1 MKRKILFLVFATL
14 ALFSATSFANKTI
27 VCPGMYANH
36 LQGITMYDGKIYWSY
51 TTKIICTDIQGKFI
65 NTTDAPSH
73 QGDLCAVDGK
83 IYVATNNKK
92 FNKLN
97 HAENYVYVYDTNLK
111 FIEKIKIDE
120 MVCGL
125 GGMEY
130 HNGSFYLVGGA
141 DPKEPTFRIGKYS
154 KDFKLEK
161 MYYIPVGKSQKGVQT
176 ICFGYGKFWLGVYQV
191 KGANEGL
198 WEMDTDFNIVKKHNL
213 GGSVGIVATNKN
225 EREFIIA
232 RAMYLKQDTFAKCT
246 ANAKIVKVEK

>member
-1 MKRKILFLVFATL
+1 MLT
-14 ALFSATSFANKTI
+14 LFSASFANEKIT
-27 VCPGMYANH
+27 CPGMHTNH
-36 LQGITMYDGKIYWSY
+36 LQGITILDGKIYWSH
-51 TTKIICTDIQGKFI
+51 TTKIICTDMQGKFI
-65 NTTDAPSH
+65 NMVDAPYH

-83 IYVATNNKK
+83 IYVGVNHKK

-97 HAENYVYVYDTNLK
+97 KAENYVYVFDKNLN

-120 MVCGL
+120 MLCGL

-141 DPKEPTFRIGKYS
+141 DPIEPTFRIGKYS

-161 MYYIPVGKSQKGVQT
+161 MYYIPVGKSRLGVQT
-176 ICFGYGKFWLGVYQV
+176 ICFGYGKFWLGVYQL

-198 WEMDTDFNIVKKHNL
+198 WEMDTDFKIVKKHNL
-213 GGSVGIVATNKN
+213 GGAVGIVPTNKN

-232 RAMYLKQDTFAKCT
+232 SAHYAKKETTAKCT
-246 ANAKIVKVEK
+246 SSAKIVKVEK